1 MVNVVETSNKF
12 ILTCDYKDEQ
22 YHLRALLDSSF
33 PKAIYSTGNYSQ
45 NPAIFLDKSSN
56 ISPELNSPEAM
67 KEFLNENL

>member
-45 NPAIFLDKSSN
+45 NPAILFGQKFKYFTGIKFS
-56 ISPELNSPEAM
+56 
-67 KEFLNENL
+67 